1 MHDTLNVSWS
11 DDNLVPLAVELLEM
25 AWRPEADE
33 LSIDHDCNLVAERL
47 SLVHSVSGQE
57 DRGVP
62 ELLQHLEQASA
73 SNWVHSCS
81 RLIKEFNLGI
91 GNQRY
96 GTAELSL
103 VSTTKLAC
111 LLITEGC
118 QV

>member
-1 MHDTLNVSWS
+1 MYDILDVSWS
-11 DDNLVPLAVELLEM
+11 DNNLVALAVELLEM